1 MICQKCGS
9 QLNMDGTCPNCAQG
23 NVRVMNKAEI
33 NAYDGITIDEGVNEQ
48 DTARR
53 CKKGSNPFGGRGGN
67 GGCGGYGG
75 YGRGQGPRILRFSS
89 GSGTLTKVLFAIAIA
104 LLVAG
109 LVFVALPLMVLAVI
123 VGLAVY
129 MIYSFLT

>member
-9 QLNMDGTCPNCAQG
+9 QLNMDGTCPNCGQG
-23 NVRVMNKAEI
+23 NVRIMEKSEI
-33 NAYDGITIDEGVNEQ
+33 NAYDGITIEENSYGQESAQTGKNDN
-48 DTARR
+48 
-53 CKKGSNPFGGRGGN
+53 SFGGFGGF
-67 GGCGGYGG
+67 GGSD
-75 YGRGQGPRILRFSS
+75 RGPRILRFSS
-89 GSGTLTKVLFAIAIA
+89 GSGTLTKALFAIAIA

-123 VGLAVY
+123 IGLAFY

>member
-9 QLNMDGTCPNCAQG
+9 QLNMDGTCPNCGQG
-23 NVRVMNKAEI
+23 NVRIMEKSEI
-33 NAYDGITIDEGVNEQ
+33 NAYDGITIEENSYEQ
-48 DTARR
+48 ENARTE
-53 CKKGSNPFGGRGGN
+53 KNDSSFGGFGGF
-67 GGCGGYGG
+67 GGSD
-75 YGRGQGPRILRFSS
+75 RGPRIIRFSS
-89 GSGTLTKVLFAIAIA
+89 GSSTLTKLLFAVAIA

-109 LVFVALPLMVLAVI
+109 VVFVALPLMVLAVI

>member
-9 QLNMDGTCPNCAQG
+9 QLNMDGTCPNCGQG
-23 NVRVMNKAEI
+23 NVRIMEKSEI
-33 NAYDGITIDEGVNEQ
+33 NAYDGITIEENSYEQGNE
-48 DTARR
+48 
-53 CKKGSNPFGGRGGN
+53 KKKKNDSSFGGFGGF
-67 GGCGGYGG
+67 GGSD
-75 YGRGQGPRILRFSS
+75 RGPRIIRFSS
-89 GSGTLTKVLFAIAIA
+89 GSSTLTKLLFAVAIA

-109 LVFVALPLMVLAVI
+109 VVFVALPLMVLAVI

>member
-9 QLNMDGTCPNCAQG
+9 QLNMDGTCPNCGQG
-23 NVRVMNKAEI
+23 NVRIMEKSEI
-33 NAYDGITIDEGVNEQ
+33 NAYDGITIEENSYEQ
-48 DTARR
+48 
-53 CKKGSNPFGGRGGN
+53 GSAQAGSSNDSFRGFGGFWGSSK
-67 GGCGGYGG
+67 
-75 YGRGQGPRILRFSS
+75 GPRIIRFSS
-89 GSGTLTKVLFAIAIA
+89 GSSTLTKLLFAVAIA

-109 LVFVALPLMVLAVI
+109 VVFVALPLMVLAVI